1 MLTDDEWGLIRSL
14 RNVGVSGSGSGV
26 LRAALLFGAVAVAMA
41 VFVAPMVE
49 KKAESLAASSSL
61 DPLTTG
67 AVKNG
72 KAAQYTIRRS
82 VLQQTPDSVCVIS
95 NRGIRTGDCD

>member
-1 MLTDDEWGLIRSL
+1 MPVLTRLRSQFPDAMPIGTYL
-14 RNVGVSGSGSGV
+14 DR
-26 LRAALLFGAVAVAMA
+26 VATA
-41 VFVAPMVE
+41 
-49 KKAESLAASSSL
+49 L